1 MKELIKCFP
10 KAVYNIK
17 IHVKAF
23 KPELDT
29 GGSPKTG
36 HGLIPKIGD
45 IGCIRARGLWIS
57 EETYPGK
64 P

>member
-45 IGCIRARGLWIS
+45 IGCIRAREDSG
-57 EETYPGK
+57 
-64 P
+64 